1 MLDDIRDILLVRL
14 RSGCGYAAP
23 APRGAHVACGSIGL
37 PIAIFL
43 FPYKEKERASVTEVN
58 VIAFLDQYIT

>member
-1 MLDDIRDILLVRL
+1 MLDDTRDILLVCPRI
-14 RSGCGYAAP
+14 GCGYAAS

-43 FPYKEKERASVTEVN
+43 SPYIEKERASDGSKCN
-58 VIAFLDQYIT
+58 RIP